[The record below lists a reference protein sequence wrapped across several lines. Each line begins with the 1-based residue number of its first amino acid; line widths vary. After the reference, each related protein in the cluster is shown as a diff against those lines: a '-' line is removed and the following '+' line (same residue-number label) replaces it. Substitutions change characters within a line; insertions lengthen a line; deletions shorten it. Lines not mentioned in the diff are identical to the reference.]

1 MKHLKLAKSEKDF
14 QRKQNIQS
22 CNKIHVV
29 TYKRSD
35 NEYNNLVTAYENN
48 PEDSNYIYPK
58 RILLNCKKQLKCKME
73 YSYYINSSNKLEISI
88 KITNIDESIN
98 LNDYVLILQSY
109 RLKGAGEYIWQ
120 RINIISNPVLN
131 TTYTIN
137 TFTGCKYLDRGK
149 SICNKK
155 QIPESDFSIE
165 WKVRP
170 ALIHKYSNI
179 YVGNRPADS
188 QYENIVETQD
198 PLIIKC
204 TLDKVNYMFE

>member
-14 QRKQNIQS
+14 QCKQNIQS
-22 CNKIHVV
+22 CNKMHVV

-35 NEYNNLVTAYENN
+35 NEYNNLVTGYENT
-48 PEDSNYIYPK
+48 PQECNYVYPK
-58 RILLNCKKQLKCKME
+58 RILINCKKQLKCKME

-88 KITNIDESIN
+88 KITDIDGSIN

-109 RLKGAGEYIWQ
+109 SSKRVGKYGWQ
-120 RINIISNPVLN
+120 RIDTITNPILN
-131 TTYTIN
+131 TIYTFN
-137 TFTGCKYLDRGK
+137 EFSGCKYLDRGK

-179 YVGNRPADS
+179 YLGERPTDS
-188 QYENIVETQD
+188 QYENIAETQD

-204 TLDKVNYMFE
+204 TLDKVNYMF